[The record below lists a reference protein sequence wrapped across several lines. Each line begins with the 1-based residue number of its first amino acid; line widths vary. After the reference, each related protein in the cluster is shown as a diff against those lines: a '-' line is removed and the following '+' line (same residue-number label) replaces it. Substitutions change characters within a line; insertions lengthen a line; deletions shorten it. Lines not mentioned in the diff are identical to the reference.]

1 MNSKLWLSLLV
12 CVVGVIGV
20 VGYSETPRQY
30 HIQTDEGPDR
40 YFRFQTYNGQFRKE
54 KRFEDGSVVGT
65 YGWVDPLGLLR
76 LYDYIA
82 DTLGYRIV
90 RQRTMKVAPIVEP
103 PPQPAPQHFQRRP
116 VTISQ
121 KATQSQPATSIVT
134 QPQPVTQPPAVTRPL
149 HPAQL
154 RPVSPLRPVPK
165 PPQVAVV
172 EPEIETSPFPGQP
185 HTLKPLLVPLSQT
198 ASLTPSLVQLQPV
211 TLGPQ
216 LLVRQTVPNVTPIPL
231 VPISN
236 NNVALGKD
244 LESNVVEATTLGS
257 FGDRTEVE
265 KPNDTPA
272 GKTQRGRGRFR
283 GKPLALKRRP
293 VAVDHTEASSPG
305 SRGSAR
311 FKGVP
316 LALAAQ
322 KGTPKL
328 LQPVPLNQR
337 ETSPAPAFGTLID
350 SHRNSGIDSAV
361 SSTNS
366 EGNRFLRQPV
376 HRGTNLPARSNGA
389 GNLTPQRA
397 TNPEENF
404 DLPPD
409 LPYSINYDL
418 GNQFRLEKILPDGT
432 KVGRH
437 GYVDPLGVLRVTYY
451 STGPNGHREKQEN
464 KWVGTRDPEAHN

>member
-1 MNSKLWLSLLV
+1 MAPMDSKLWLSLLV

-90 RQRTMKVAPIVEP
+90 RQRTMKVAPIVDP
-103 PPQPAPQHFQRRP
+103 PPQPSPQHFQRRP

-121 KATQSQPATSIVT
+121 KATQSQPVTSVVT
-134 QPQPVTQPPAVTRPL
+134 QPQPVTEPPAVTRPL
-149 HPAQL
+149 HPTRL

-165 PPQVAVV
+165 LPQVAVV
-172 EPEIETSPFPGQP
+172 EPEVETSPFPGPSVVPQP
-185 HTLKPLLVPLSQT
+185 HTLKPILVPLSQT
-198 ASLTPSLVQLQPV
+198 GSLTPSLVQLQPV
-211 TLGPQ
+211 TLRPQ
-216 LLVRQTVPNVTPIPL
+216 LLVRQTIPNVTPIPL

-236 NNVALGKD
+236 NNVILGKD
-244 LESNVVEATTLGS
+244 FESNGVEATTQGSGS

-265 KPNDTPA
+265 KPSNAPA
-272 GKTQRGRGRFR
+272 GKTERGGGRFR

-293 VAVDHTEASSPG
+293 VAVDPTEEPSSPVN
-305 SRGSAR
+305 RGSAR

-316 LALAAQ
+316 LAAQ

-337 ETSPAPAFGTLID
+337 ESSPAPAFGTLSD
-350 SHRNSGIDSAV
+350 SHRNSGFDSAV

-366 EGNRFLRQPV
+366 DSNNRFLRQPV
-376 HRGTNLPARSNGA
+376 HRGTDLPARSH
-389 GNLTPQRA
+389 
-397 TNPEENF
+397 
-404 DLPPD
+404 
-409 LPYSINYDL
+409 
-418 GNQFRLEKILPDGT
+418 GT
-432 KVGRH
+432 
-437 GYVDPLGVLRVTYY
+437 
-451 STGPNGHREKQEN
+451 
-464 KWVGTRDPEAHN
+464 GTDMWTL